1 MRPARPIAPDP
12 AEGIEREEAVTVALA
27 FYEGLSYPEIA
38 TLLDI
43 PAGTVKSRMFHAKGK
58 LAEALR

>member
-1 MRPARPIAPDP
+1 LRPARPIAPDL

-27 FYEGLSYPEIA
+27 FYEGLSYPEIV

>member
-1 MRPARPIAPDP
+1 LRPARPIAPDRQ
-12 AEGIEREEAVTVALA
+12 REIVFLA